1 VEFRILGPIEVRD
14 DERVLGLGAG
24 QQKALLAV
32 LLLRANE
39 TVSRDQ
45 LIHEL
50 WGERPPSTAAKALQG
65 HVSALRKQLE
75 PGRALGAAGSV
86 ILTRGAGYE
95 LRLESEQLDLRVFE
109 CLREQA
115 RGALAQGEPERAAAR
130 LREAL
135 ALWRGPPLADF
146 AYEPFAQAEIA
157 RLEELRIATLE
168 DRLEADLASG
178 RHRALVGELG
188 ALVKEQPLRERLRAQ
203 LMLALYRA
211 GRQAEALEAYQAAR
225 QALVDELGIE
235 PGRELRELHQAIL
248 RQDPA
253 LDPEPQPPTR
263 RLALRAGRREREPAR
278 PSRRSRKRVVVGL
291 VALLPAALAGVVALL
306 LLGDDGNASSS
317 RVPSRQSATT
327 VAPNSV
333 AVIDPRT
340 GRVVDG
346 IAVGR
351 APGPIAIGEGA
362 VWVGNAE
369 DRTVSRIDPKT
380 RTVVTTIGLG
390 IEPTGLAVANGAVWV
405 AGGFDQ
411 ALVRIDTADNVV
423 RLKRTVRPKLGPLP
437 AGYERGPSAVAV
449 GAGAVWL
456 AHGEEVSRID
466 PRTARVLAT
475 IPAGGSW
482 SGSIAFG
489 EGAVWVPESASKKT
503 RQRKD
508 DDDDGVSRIDPAS
521 NAVAVT
527 LPVVATP
534 RGVAVGQGSV
544 WAVVPGNDTL
554 WQIDPQANRVARTL
568 NAGWDPWG
576 VAVGEGAVWIEN
588 DNDRTVSR
596 IDPRSGELSA
606 TIDVGNPLEDIAA
619 GEGAVWVSVR

>member
-1 VEFRILGPIEVRD
+1 MSYSGPPTSVDYVDLPSGDEPGVVVRTFLIADVRGYTRFTQEHGDEEAGKLAARFAALVRD
-14 DERVLGLGAG
+14 
-24 QQKALLAV
+24 AV
-32 LLLRANE
+32 TA
-39 TVSRDQ
+39 TG
-45 LIHEL
+45 
-50 WGERPPSTAAKALQG
+50 GE
-65 HVSALRKQLE
+65 V
-75 PGRALGAAGSV
+75 V
-86 ILTRGAGYE
+86 E
-95 LRLESEQLDLRVFE
+95 LRGD
-109 CLREQA
+109 
-115 RGALAQGEPERAAAR
+115 
-130 LREAL
+130 EAL
-135 ALWRGPPLADF
+135 CAFP
-146 AYEPFAQAEIA
+146 
-157 RLEELRIATLE
+157 
-168 DRLEADLASG
+168 S
-178 RHRALVGELG
+178 
-188 ALVKEQPLRERLRAQ
+188 
-203 LMLALYRA
+203 
-211 GRQAEALEAYQAAR
+211 AR
-225 QALVDELGIE
+225 QALRAAVELQVRFRTRVEGEPVFPLGIGIGLDAGE
-235 PGRELRELHQAIL
+235 AVPVEGGYRGGALNLAARLCSLAAPGQILASETVASLSRKLAGVRFVERRGVRVKGLEKPVRAIEVIPEVELPPL
-248 RQDPA
+248 
-253 LDPEPQPPTR
+253 PEAPRPS
-263 RLALRAGRREREPAR
+263 GRRR
-278 PSRRSRKRVVVGL
+278 GFL
-291 VALLPAALAGVVALL
+291 VLTAGAIVLTAALAAAVLAITRDSDGTLL
-306 LLGDDGNASSS
+306 PVGNAI
-317 RVPSRQSATT
+317 
-327 VAPNSV
+327 APNSV

-351 APGPIAIGEGA
+351 APGPIAVGEGA
-362 VWVGNAE
+362 VWVGNAD

-423 RLKRTVRPKLGPLP
+423 RLRRTVRPKLGPLP

-527 LPVVATP
+527 IPVVATP
-534 RGVAVGQGSV
+534 RGLAVGEGSV